1 MGAGIRGLEIGAGR
15 SYARS
20 RIWLVVVGAVLA
32 LAATMVEVILAMVL
46 RAALGV
52 PAGFSPL
59 TAPAVATMTIVG
71 MIGATV
77 VFGWMARVR
86 PDPRAAFV
94 GVALAALVLSWLPD
108 LGIWVTGVFPH
119 TTEAGILSLMA
130 LHPVAAA
137 FAIGIL
143 YRFGLPAR

>member
-1 MGAGIRGLEIGAGR
+1 VGTV
-15 SYARS
+15 
-20 RIWLVVVGAVLA
+20 LV
-32 LAATMVEVILAMVL
+32 LAATAAEVILAMAL
-46 RAALGV
+46 RSALGV

-77 VFGWMARVR
+77 IFAWLARVR
-86 PDPRAAFV
+86 PDPRNAFV
-94 GVALAALVLSWLPD
+94 RIALAALVLSWLPD

-119 TTEAGILSLMA
+119 TTGAGIVSLMA

-137 FAIGIL
+137 FAVGIL